1 MLLLIIGNIYYYI
14 ASYDEPIKL
23 VYKGVYIQN
32 NMNIYKFNKII
43 GNKEFICSDS
53 NLCQIFDNETL
64 AITYHN
70 NYKNMID
77 YYLKLYYK

>member
-1 MLLLIIGNIYYYI
+1 MLSLIVDNIYYYI
-14 ASYDEPIKL
+14 ASYDKPIKL

-53 NLCQIFDNETL
+53 NLCQIFDNEIL
-64 AITYHN
+64 AIAYHN

-77 YYLKLYYK
+77 YYLKLHYK